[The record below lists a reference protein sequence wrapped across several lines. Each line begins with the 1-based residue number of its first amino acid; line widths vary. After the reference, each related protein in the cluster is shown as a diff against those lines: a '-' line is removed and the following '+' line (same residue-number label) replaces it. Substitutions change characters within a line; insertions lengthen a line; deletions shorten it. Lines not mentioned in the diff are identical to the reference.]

1 MNSTWLITSEL
12 ANQHARKVLF
22 TRVVYTNN
30 IYFLFLFFFQF
41 QELSVRTKD
50 LINNLKKLAVEPAE
64 EGGKVRVTLEAL
76 KQRKLTPVVE
86 NFLFNLA
93 AAEGLV

>member
-1 MNSTWLITSEL
+1 M
-12 ANQHARKVLF
+12 
-22 TRVVYTNN
+22 
-30 IYFLFLFFFQF
+30 FQF
-41 QELSVRTKD
+41 QELSVKTKD
-50 LINNLKKLAVEPAE
+50 LINNLKKLAVEPE
-64 EGGKVRVTLEAL
+64 DGGGKVRVTLEAL

>member
-1 MNSTWLITSEL
+1 MFIC
-12 ANQHARKVLF
+12 
-22 TRVVYTNN
+22 
-30 IYFLFLFFFQF
+30 FLFFFQF
-41 QELSVRTKD
+41 QELSVKTKD

-76 KQRKLTPVVE
+76 KQRKLTAVVE

>member
-1 MNSTWLITSEL
+1 M
-12 ANQHARKVLF
+12 
-22 TRVVYTNN
+22 
-30 IYFLFLFFFQF
+30 
-41 QELSVRTKD
+41 SVKTKD
-50 LINNLKKLAVEPAE
+50 LINNLKKLAVELE
-64 EGGKVRVTLEAL
+64 EGGKTRITLEAL

>member
-1 MNSTWLITSEL
+1 MLDDILTHL
-12 ANQHARKVLF
+12 VLF
-22 TRVVYTNN
+22 FY
-30 IYFLFLFFFQF
+30 QS
-41 QELSVRTKD
+41 QELSIKTKD
-50 LINNLKKLAVEPAE
+50 LINNLKKLAVEPE

-93 AAEGLV
+93 AAEGLI

>member
-1 MNSTWLITSEL
+1 M
-12 ANQHARKVLF
+12 
-22 TRVVYTNN
+22 
-30 IYFLFLFFFQF
+30 
-41 QELSVRTKD
+41 SVKTKD
-50 LINNLKKLAVEPAE
+50 LINNLKKLAVELE
-64 EGGKVRVTLEAL
+64 EGSKARITLEAL

>member
-1 MNSTWLITSEL
+1 MLLRRWGS
-12 ANQHARKVLF
+12 
-22 TRVVYTNN
+22 Y
-30 IYFLFLFFFQF
+30 
-41 QELSVRTKD
+41 QELSVKTKD
-50 LINNLKKLAVEPAE
+50 LVNNLKKLAVESE
-64 EGGKVRVTLEAL
+64 EGGKARITLEAL